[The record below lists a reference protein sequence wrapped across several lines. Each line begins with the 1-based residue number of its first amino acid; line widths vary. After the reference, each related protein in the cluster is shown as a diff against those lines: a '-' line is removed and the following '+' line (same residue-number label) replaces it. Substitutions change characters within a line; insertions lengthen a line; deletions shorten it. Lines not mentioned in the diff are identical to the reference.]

1 MNHVHNDYD
10 HLFFTYRFN
19 FYQSLFFVCLFE
31 KYMYVCCHYFAQLS
45 YSLASLLII
54 LLSKCLHTSSTHSV
68 ISQFCFFFGDLFPV
82 ILLQMELAAVSQPHG
97 LSPGLL
103 FTLAFHN
110 SLLPFSCVSFFI
122 YFWFCVIFLFPALL
136 SPVTRRYIVRKRRSF
151 PLAEKVFL

>member
-1 MNHVHNDYD
+1 
-10 HLFFTYRFN
+10 
-19 FYQSLFFVCLFE
+19 
-31 KYMYVCCHYFAQLS
+31 
-45 YSLASLLII
+45 
-54 LLSKCLHTSSTHSV
+54 
-68 ISQFCFFFGDLFPV
+68 
-82 ILLQMELAAVSQPHG
+82 MELAAVSQPHG

-151 PLAEKVFL
+151 PLAEKVFLWGKQHKLLTKKGRKEGISRNREIVITQDKEIIRRRKFPEITHEWAGFGKGSLPTTIIRDHWKIDSISGNLAD